1 MAEERFRRSVGPAG
15 TSKLLGLA
23 AFVASALVA
32 GWLGSIAIS
41 AAAPTWY
48 SALAKPGFMPP
59 DAVFGVVWTVL
70 YVVMG
75 VAAWLVWLEPGSVG
89 RNAALTAYF
98 VQLALNAVWVWAFF
112 GAQSTGLGLTA
123 IVALFLAVA
132 WTVNCFTRG
141 QLTGGDIVPALPR
154 LGRLGGR
161 AEHSLVPPQLEHD
174 AILDLGDQRA
184 DLAVDLP
191 SDRPRQ
197 GAMASQDIVSPKTP
211 RFPRH
216 NPLNS
221 IFRIPEFFIGLG

>member
-41 AAAPTWY
+41 AAAPTSY

-132 WTVNCFTRG
+132 WTVIASLAVSR
-141 QLTGGDIVPALPR
+141 PA
-154 LGRLGGR
+154 
-161 AEHSLVPPQLEHD
+161 
-174 AILDLGDQRA
+174 AILYLPYLVWVG
-184 DLAVDLP
+184 LAV
-191 SDRPRQ
+191 
-197 GAMASQDIVSPKTP
+197 A
-211 RFPRH
+211 
-216 NPLNS
+216 LNTAL
-221 IFRIPEFFIGLG
+221 FLLN